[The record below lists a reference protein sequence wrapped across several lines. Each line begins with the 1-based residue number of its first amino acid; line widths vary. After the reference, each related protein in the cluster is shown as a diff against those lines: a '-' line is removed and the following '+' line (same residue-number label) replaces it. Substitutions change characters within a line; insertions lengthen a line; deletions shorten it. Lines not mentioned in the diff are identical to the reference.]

1 MCVRVCVRVCACV
14 CSCVCSCVCVC
25 VCVCHHYILST
36 DTTDVQL
43 LDAKPSNRGAINIRI
58 KTAKNSSL
66 IEIPVKITNSIGE
79 LVYFTTAN
87 RSLQKR
93 VVELTTDIL
102 PKDLYTISVALNF
115 NKSLTVNKTINITR
129 SDYSTPSV
137 TLSPSSSIVVS
148 VTTVPSPTRIP
159 TPTNGE

>member
-1 MCVRVCVRVCACV
+1 MCAR
-14 CSCVCSCVCVC
+14 VCVC
-25 VCVCHHYILST
+25 VCVCHHYILSI

-43 LDAKPSNRGAINIRI
+43 LDVKPSKRGAINIRI
-58 KTAKNSSL
+58 KIAKNSSL

-79 LVYFTTAN
+79 LVYFKTAN

-93 VVELTTDIL
+93 VVKLTTTIL
-102 PKDLYTISVALNF
+102 PKDLYTISVPSSF
-115 NKSLTVNKTINITR
+115 NKSLSVNKTINITR

-137 TLSPSSSIVVS
+137 TLSSSSSIVVS
-148 VTTVPSPTRIP
+148 TTTAVPSPTRTP

>member
-1 MCVRVCVRVCACV
+1 MCY
-14 CSCVCSCVCVC
+14 
-25 VCVCHHYILST
+25 HYILST

-43 LDAKPSNRGAINIRI
+43 LDAKLSKHGAINITI
-58 KTAKNSSL
+58 KIAENSSL
-66 IEIPVKITNSIGE
+66 PVKITNSIGE
-79 LVYFTTAN
+79 LVYFKTAN

-93 VVELTTDIL
+93 MVKLTTDIL
-102 PKDLYTISVALNF
+102 PKDLYTISVPLNF

-137 TLSPSSSIVVS
+137 TLSSSSSIVVS
-148 VTTVPSPTRIP
+148 TTTAVPSPTRTP